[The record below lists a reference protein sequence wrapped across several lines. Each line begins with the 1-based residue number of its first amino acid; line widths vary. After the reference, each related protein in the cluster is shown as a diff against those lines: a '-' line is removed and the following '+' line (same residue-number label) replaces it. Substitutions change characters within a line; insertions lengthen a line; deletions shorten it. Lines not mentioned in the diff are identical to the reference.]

1 MTPAPD
7 APGGVP
13 PHTAPRMPG
22 SAREREAP
30 DIRRGPAASAGAAAS
45 GTAGTAGAAGTSAAT
60 RASAATRTSGASAV
74 VSHAAG
80 TSPTTGVSGPV
91 VRATARLV
99 AEADGRG
106 GTALPVLAGDGPL
119 ALRRTR
125 GVVGEACVTVVGAM
139 SAPLGGDRIALEATA
154 GPGARLRVGSA
165 AATIALP
172 GRAAGPAYYEIRLTV
187 ADGATLHWLPEPLIS
202 AHGSELLMTT
212 RVELAPTARLV
223 LREEQ
228 ILGRTGESPGH
239 LTSRLTVHRAGRPL
253 LDQELAHGPGAPGW
267 DGGAVLGGHRAVG
280 QLLVVDPAYGA
291 RPITS
296 RRLADTAVLTPLTGP
311 AALATAVA
319 PDALHLRRALD
330 AAAAAVG

>member
-1 MTPAPD
+1 M
-7 APGGVP
+7 
-13 PHTAPRMPG
+13 
-22 SAREREAP
+22 
-30 DIRRGPAASAGAAAS
+30 
-45 GTAGTAGAAGTSAAT
+45 
-60 RASAATRTSGASAV
+60 
-74 VSHAAG
+74 
-80 TSPTTGVSGPV
+80 
-91 VRATARLV
+91 
-99 AEADGRG
+99 
-106 GTALPVLAGDGPL
+106 PVLAGSGPL

-125 GVVGEACVTVVGAM
+125 GVGGAACVTVVGAM
-139 SAPLGGDRIALEATA
+139 SAPLGGDRIALEATV
-154 GPGARLRVGSA
+154 GPGARLRIGSA

-172 GRAAGPAYYEIRLTV
+172 GRAAEPAHYEIRLTV
-187 ADGATLHWLPEPLIS
+187 ADGAALHWLPEPLIS

-228 ILGRTGESPGH
+228 ILGRTGESPGQ

-280 QLLVVDPAYGA
+280 QLLVVDPAFDT
-291 RPITS
+291 RPIAP
-296 RRLADTAVLTPLTGP
+296 RRLAETAVLTPLTGP

-319 PDALHLRRALD
+319 RDALHLRRALD

>member
-1 MTPAPD
+1 M
-7 APGGVP
+7 
-13 PHTAPRMPG
+13 
-22 SAREREAP
+22 
-30 DIRRGPAASAGAAAS
+30 
-45 GTAGTAGAAGTSAAT
+45 GTS
-60 RASAATRTSGASAV
+60 SP
-74 VSHAAG
+74 VS
-80 TSPTTGVSGPV
+80 PVSPV

-125 GVVGEACVTVVGAM
+125 GAGGAACVTVVGAM
-139 SAPLGGDRIALEATA
+139 SAPLGGDRIALEATV
-154 GPGARLRVGSA
+154 GPGARLRIGSA

-172 GRAAGPAYYEIRLTV
+172 GRAAGPAHYEIRLTV
-187 ADGATLHWLPEPLIS
+187 ADGAALHWLPEPLIS

-228 ILGRTGESPGH
+228 ILGRTGESPGR

-267 DGGAVLGGHRAVG
+267 DGGAVLGGYRAVG
-280 QLLVVDPAYGA
+280 QLLVVDPAFDT
-291 RPITS
+291 RPIAP
-296 RRLADTAVLTPLTGP
+296 RRLAETAVLTPLTGP

>member
-1 MTPAPD
+1 MT
-7 APGGVP
+7 
-13 PHTAPRMPG
+13 
-22 SAREREAP
+22 
-30 DIRRGPAASAGAAAS
+30 AASATTAAS
-45 GTAGTAGAAGTSAAT
+45 GAAGTSATTCASGAT
-60 RASAATRTSGASAV
+60 RVSGAAAAASG
-74 VSHAAG
+74 AAG
-80 TSPTTGVSGPV
+80 TSPTTGISGPV

-125 GVVGEACVTVVGAM
+125 GVGGEACVTVVGAM

-154 GPGARLRVGSA
+154 GPGARLRIGSA

-253 LDQELAHGPGAPGW
+253 LDQEFAHGPGAPGW

-280 QLLVVDPAYGA
+280 QLLVVDPAYDA
-291 RPITS
+291 RPIVS
-296 RRLADTAVLTPLTGP
+296 RRLAESAVLTPLTGP

-330 AAAAAVG
+330 AAVAAVG

>member
-1 MTPAPD
+1 MS
-7 APGGVP
+7 GGAD
-13 PHTAPRMPG
+13 T
-22 SAREREAP
+22 SA
-30 DIRRGPAASAGAAAS
+30 AACAS
-45 GTAGTAGAAGTSAAT
+45 GTTSASGAAGTPPAPNT
-60 RASAATRTSGASAV
+60 P
-74 VSHAAG
+74 G
-80 TSPTTGVSGPV
+80 TG

-125 GVVGEACVTVVGAM
+125 GGGGEACVTVVGAM
-139 SAPLGGDRIALEATA
+139 SAPLGGDRITLEATV
-154 GPGARLRVGSA
+154 GPGARLRIGSA

-172 GRAAGPAYYEIRLTV
+172 GRAAGPAHYEIRLTV
-187 ADGATLHWLPEPLIS
+187 ADGGSLHWLPEPLIS
-202 AHGSELLMTT
+202 ARGSQLLMTT

-228 ILGRTGESPGH
+228 ILGRTGEPPGH

-280 QLLVVDPAYGA
+280 QLLVVDPSYDA
-291 RPITS
+291 RPLAP
-296 RRLADTAVLTPLTGP
+296 RRLAETAVLTPLTGP

-330 AAAAAVG
+330 AAIAAVG